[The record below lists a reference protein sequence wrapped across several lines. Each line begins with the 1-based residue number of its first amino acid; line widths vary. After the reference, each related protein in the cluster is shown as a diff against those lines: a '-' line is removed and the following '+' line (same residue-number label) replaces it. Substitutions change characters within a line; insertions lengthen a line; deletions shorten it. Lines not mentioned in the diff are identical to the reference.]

1 MAETKFLGRMRVH
14 AGQSL
19 FALNLQTGE
28 ITNMGKPKKVVT
40 EQGMVYRIALNKK
53 SFVKKLVR
61 EGILAQSK
69 EVTTDKTE

>member
-1 MAETKFLGRMRVH
+1 MRVH

-40 EQGMVYRIALNKK
+40 EQGMVYRIAFNKK

-69 EVTTDKTE
+69 EVTNDKNE